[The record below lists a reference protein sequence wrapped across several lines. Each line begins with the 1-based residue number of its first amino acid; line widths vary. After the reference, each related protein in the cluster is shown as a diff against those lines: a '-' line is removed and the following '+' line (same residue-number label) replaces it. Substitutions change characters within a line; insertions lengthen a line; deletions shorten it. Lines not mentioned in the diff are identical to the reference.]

1 MKVVLLFGIL
11 YLISFTGYG
20 QMILN
25 QDGEAF
31 TKQPFFNSEFIKN
44 NKIKSLLGT
53 YSFKKNND
61 MIRHVPGSYE
71 YNFNAD
77 GRLISVINHQWNGKR
92 IDTTVQFYAY
102 NNAGFLTSIKKT
114 ENDGITLQEFGLDS
128 LNRVISVSN
137 FRISI
142 DESGNVLKKTEMNT
156 ETMQYIKNKK
166 TTFNS
171 YNLPYMTSHDEYNE
185 DGYKMYSIDKLKM
198 GGTMYKKQY
207 SYNEKGLV
215 ISIDTYYDRN
225 PKPVESLKFNYDE
238 FNNILERHEFKQG
251 VFIRDLQVI
260 FDTKTGLLYSIID
273 RNPRN
278 NFMSIIRFT
287 KYTYH

>member
-1 MKVVLLFGIL
+1 
-11 YLISFTGYG
+11 
-20 QMILN
+20 MILN

-31 TKQPFFNSEFIKN
+31 TKQPFFNTEFIKN
-44 NKIKSLLGT
+44 NQIKSLKGT

-61 MIRHVPGSYE
+61 MIRHVPGSFE
-71 YNFNAD
+71 YNFNAE
-77 GRLISVINHQWNGKR
+77 GRLISVINHKWNGKS
-92 IDTTVQFYAY
+92 IDTMVQFYTY
-102 NNAGFLTSIKKT
+102 NKTGVLTSVKKT
-114 ENDGITLQEFGLDS
+114 ENKGVTLQEFGLDS
-128 LNRVISVSN
+128 LNRIVSISN

-142 DESGNVLKKTEMNT
+142 DENGKLLKKTEMNK

-171 YNLPYMTSHDEYNE
+171 YNLPYLISHDEYNE
-185 DGYKMYSIDKLKM
+185 DGYKINSIDKLKM
-198 GGTMYKKQY
+198 GGTMYKKAY

-225 PKPVESLKFNYDE
+225 PKPVERLTFKYDE
-238 FNNILERHEFKQG
+238 FDNILERNEFKQG
-251 VFIRDLQVI
+251 VLIRDLQVI

-287 KYTYH
+287 EYLYH